1 MYATKRSKLY
11 ATRQEVIEMKIDK
24 LQNKRCYYILFD
36 ISSNDEEDFFVDELL
51 VYSEWNTRYDVE
63 E

>member
-24 LQNKRCYYILFD
+24 LQNKRCYYVLFD

-51 VYSEWNTRYDVE
+51 VYSE
-63 E
+63 